1 MNKRA
6 KQRLIGVTI
15 LIFVAIGALMW
26 LTQLGNATATPV
38 TIADVVS
45 DASLA
50 GKQIEVTGQV
60 VAGSWVSGATPF
72 VFEIEDA
79 AAGDDQRVLIVW
91 NDVVPGSFGDGTT
104 ATVTGTINED
114 GSVEAKYLVTKC
126 PSKYESATGALT
138 VNDVINRATELS
150 GSATLKVT
158 GFVVEGSIAEAGA
171 PVRFRIADDNTGA
184 TAIDVAFG
192 GGLPD
197 EFEDGVKVVLTGSIE
212 DDGVFRCAEVA
223 LDKAAQ

>member
-15 LIFVAIGALMW
+15 LIFVAIGALIG
-26 LTQLGNATATPV
+26 LTRLGNATATPV

-45 DASLA
+45 DASLV

-60 VAGSWVSGATPF
+60 VAGSWISGAKPF

-79 AAGDDQRVLIVW
+79 EGGAADRLRIVW

-104 ATVTGTINED
+104 ATVTGTIAED

-138 VNDVINRATELS
+138 VNDVINRGAELS
-150 GSATLKVT
+150 GSATIKVT
-158 GFVVEGSIAEAGA
+158 GFVVKGSIREAGA
-171 PVRFRIADDNTGA
+171 PVRFQIADDNTGA
-184 TAIDVAFG
+184 TAVDVAFG

-197 EFEDGVKVVLTGSIE
+197 DFADGAKVVLTGSIE
-212 DDGVFRCAEVA
+212 EDGVFQCAEVA
-223 LDKAAQ
+223 LDAAAQ